1 MRGTPLL
8 VIGVILV
15 ILGAIILGSGHLTYW
30 HRDTVVDVG
39 PVSVTAAHQ
48 KEAPLAPIFG
58 GVALAGGVALIVLGS
73 RKA

>member
-1 MRGTPLL
+1 MRGTPLI
-8 VIGVILV
+8 VIGVILD
-15 ILGAIILGSGHLTYW
+15 IFGAITLSSGHLRYW

-48 KEAPLAPIFG
+48 KEFPLAPIFG
-58 GVALAGGVALIVLGS
+58 GAALAGGVAMIVVGS